1 MIVNIPFRCCELL
14 IDNSKILPLIDITPS
29 VNTVIESFQ
38 LASTN
43 IMLDKNYILN
53 NDITQIN
60 VLLFCIWFINVLMFI
75 DWSSKK

>member
-29 VNTVIESFQ
+29 TNTIIESFQ

-43 IMLDKNYILN
+43 ILLDKNAILN

-60 VLLFCIWFINVLMFI
+60 VVLFCIWFINVLMFI
-75 DWSSKK
+75 DWSIKK

>member
-1 MIVNIPFRCCELL
+1 MIVNIPFRFCELL
-14 IDNSKILPLIDITPS
+14 INNSKILPLIDITPS
-29 VNTVIESFQ
+29 TNTIIESFQ

-60 VLLFCIWFINVLMFI
+60 VVLFCIWFINVLMFI

>member
-14 IDNSKILPLIDITPS
+14 VDNSKILPLIDITPS

-43 IMLDKNYILN
+43 
-53 NDITQIN
+53 
-60 VLLFCIWFINVLMFI
+60 
-75 DWSSKK
+75 

>member
-14 IDNSKILPLIDITPS
+14 SDNSKILPLIDITPS
-29 VNTVIESFQ
+29 ANTVIESFQ